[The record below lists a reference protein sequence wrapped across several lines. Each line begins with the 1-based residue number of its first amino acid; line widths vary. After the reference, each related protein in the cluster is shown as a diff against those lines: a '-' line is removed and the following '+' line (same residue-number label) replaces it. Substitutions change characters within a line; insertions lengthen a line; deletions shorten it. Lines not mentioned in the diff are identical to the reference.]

1 MIPLSAAC
9 ISTASIRGGQKLL
22 ETYLKE
28 LQQIKLLDPEEE
40 KALWRAYKDQGSQ
53 ESRRRLI
60 EQYQPLVFREAMR
73 WHIPRDML
81 QDALQEGTLGLIE
94 AVERYDYRRNIAF
107 PIFAVHRIR
116 GEILDFLQKENKR
129 SSLSLDEPDENGV
142 TLRDQLPD
150 RAEDLAE
157 RTGRQILFEHVA
169 QTLQRLPQ
177 KEQIVVEGVYLKDQ
191 QQKSLAH
198 DLSVSLPYV
207 YRLQKRGIRR
217 VRGMLSRFI
226 HDNKEK

>member
-1 MIPLSAAC
+1 M
-9 ISTASIRGGQKLL
+9 L

-150 RAEDLAE
+150 RVEDLAE

>member
-1 MIPLSAAC
+1 M
-9 ISTASIRGGQKLL
+9 L

-40 KALWRAYKDQGSQ
+40 RALWRAYKNQGSQ

-157 RTGRQILFEHVA
+157 RTGHQILFEHVA

>member
-1 MIPLSAAC
+1 M
-9 ISTASIRGGQKLL
+9 L

-40 KALWRAYKDQGSQ
+40 RALWRAYKDQGSQ

-107 PIFAVHRIR
+107 PIFAVHCIR

>member
-1 MIPLSAAC
+1 M
-9 ISTASIRGGQKLL
+9 L

-28 LQQIKLLDPEEE
+28 LQQIKFLDPEEE
-40 KALWRAYKDQGSQ
+40 RALWRAYKDQGSQ

-94 AVERYDYRRNIAF
+94 AVERYDYRRNVAF

>member
-9 ISTASIRGGQKLL
+9 ISTASIRVEQKLL

-94 AVERYDYRRNIAF
+94 AVERYDYRRNVAF

>member
-1 MIPLSAAC
+1 M
-9 ISTASIRGGQKLL
+9 L

-28 LQQIKLLDPEEE
+28 LQQIKLLAPEEE
-40 KALWRAYKDQGSQ
+40 RELWRAYKDRGDQ
-53 ESRRRLI
+53 ESRWRLI
-60 EQYQPLVFREAMR
+60 EQYQPL
-73 WHIPRDML
+73 
-81 QDALQEGTLGLIE
+81 EGTLGLIE
-94 AVERYDYRRNIAF
+94 AVERYDYGRNVAF

-150 RAEDLAE
+150 GAEDLAD

-191 QQKSLAH
+191 QQKSLAE

>member
-1 MIPLSAAC
+1 M
-9 ISTASIRGGQKLL
+9 L

-226 HDNKEK
+226 HDNK

>member
-1 MIPLSAAC
+1 M
-9 ISTASIRGGQKLL
+9 L

-40 KALWRAYKDQGSQ
+40 RALWRAYKDQGSQ

-129 SSLSLDEPDENGV
+129 SSLSLDEPDEHGV

>member
-1 MIPLSAAC
+1 ML
-9 ISTASIRGGQKLL
+9 K
-22 ETYLKE
+22 TYLKE

-40 KALWRAYKDQGSQ
+40 RALWRSYKDQGCQ

-94 AVERYDYRRNIAF
+94 AVERYDYRRNVAF

>member
-9 ISTASIRGGQKLL
+9 ISTASIRGEQKLL

-73 WHIPRDML
+73 WYIPRDML

>member
-1 MIPLSAAC
+1 M
-9 ISTASIRGGQKLL
+9 L

-40 KALWRAYKDQGSQ
+40 RALWRAYKNQGSQ

-94 AVERYDYRRNIAF
+94 AVERYDYRRNVAF

>member
-9 ISTASIRGGQKLL
+9 ISIASIRGEQKLL

-73 WHIPRDML
+73 WYIPRDML

>member
-1 MIPLSAAC
+1 M
-9 ISTASIRGGQKLL
+9 L

-40 KALWRAYKDQGSQ
+40 RALWRAYKDQGSQ

-157 RTGRQILFEHVA
+157 RTGRQSLFEHVA

>member
-1 MIPLSAAC
+1 M
-9 ISTASIRGGQKLL
+9 L

-28 LQQIKLLDPEEE
+28 LKQIKLLDPEEE
-40 KALWRAYKDQGSQ
+40 IALWRAYKDQGSQ

-73 WHIPRDML
+73 WHIPWDML

>member
-1 MIPLSAAC
+1 M
-9 ISTASIRGGQKLL
+9 L

-40 KALWRAYKDQGSQ
+40 RALWRAYKNQGCQ

-94 AVERYDYRRNIAF
+94 AVERYDYRRNVAF